1 MLPWHS
7 LAIVASCHQDACL
20 PWTSSWWHA
29 ALWCYCGFQWLLSH
43 RFLHQSSKTA
53 TYTWTGCPQ
62 HGSSV
67 TKVWPLWS
75 SLWVHEWWN
84 MIPVHHTCNDIL
96 TTTPPRCT
104 MRLLLVMLSAFWRF
118 LCSWDGWDKAMH
130 RSSRKFRNNP
140 YNHGCRVTDMGDRY
154 LQLQVEQEGF
164 TQSTLKQPRICH
176 FFGLTMLWSI
186 GGSCGLVNNYMPL
199 DVLLSCPRLGITSQ
213 LIEVT
218 IRIAV
223 VIVGLLCF
231 SCWGCHTQTQLE
243 FHKLATSQWPTPV

>member
-1 MLPWHS
+1 
-7 LAIVASCHQDACL
+7 
-20 PWTSSWWHA
+20 
-29 ALWCYCGFQWLLSH
+29 
-43 RFLHQSSKTA
+43 
-53 TYTWTGCPQ
+53 
-62 HGSSV
+62 
-67 TKVWPLWS
+67 
-75 SLWVHEWWN
+75 
-84 MIPVHHTCNDIL
+84 
-96 TTTPPRCT
+96 
-104 MRLLLVMLSAFWRF
+104 
-118 LCSWDGWDKAMH
+118 MH

-243 FHKLATSQWPTPV
+243 FHKLATSQ